1 MPQIH
6 PVTLDGK
13 VFKFAPKYKMSEAKE
28 IRGDLIALG
37 KEVAEWGDKGEE
49 KVPSRELE
57 AAWTEV
63 AKKIFGEVEVP
74 TLNDLGEEGLW
85 DVTMGFSGR
94 YFPQTK

>member
-6 PVTLDGK
+6 PVTMDGK
-13 VFKFAPKYKMSEAKE
+13 PFKFAPKYKMSEAKV
-28 IRGDLIALG
+28 IRRALISLG
-37 KEVAEWGDKGEE
+37 GKVAEWGDGDKDELPE
-49 KVPSRELE
+49 ELE
-57 AAWTEV
+57 VSWAEV
-63 AKKIFGEVEVP
+63 AKMMFGEVEVP